1 MTGVRTGVVTDGDGV
16 TAAVAVAAGDW
27 AGGDPEHPQVNMS
40 RRTMVRSTGT
50 VLIHAGQRFP
60 YNNVMV
66 NLMAGLPRT
75 FIMRQDG
82 P

>member
-1 MTGVRTGVVTDGDGV
+1 MTGVRTGVVTDGDEV
-16 TAAVAVAAGDW
+16 TAAVAVAAGGW
-27 AGGDPEHPQVNMS
+27 AGGDPEHPQVSMN
-40 RRTMVRSTGT
+40 RRAIVKSTGT
-50 VLIHAGQRFP
+50 VLIHAGQRLP

-66 NLMAGLPRT
+66 NPMAGLPRT